1 MFTLLYVLAR
11 FRRPVR
17 LLECPDRA
25 SLLRPG
31 GLPQGYAHPAAGAG
45 TGFMRLSGRFTP
57 LTFWKLGF
65 RQSGFRHIA
74 RISRHTAPY
83 ASATAAGFPGR
94 GRLPGEVPNMA
105 LLPGSPLPNP
115 PCDFHRNGLSGD
127 HAVNNAAVCSA

>member
-1 MFTLLYVLAR
+1 MFTLLYVPAR

-45 TGFMRLSGRFTP
+45 TGFMRLSGRFAP

-74 RISRHTAPY
+74 RISRHAAPY
-83 ASATAAGFPGR
+83 ASATAAGFLACYCPR
-94 GRLPGEVPNMA
+94 FTFRSRVSHQIQRH
-105 LLPGSPLPNP
+105 LLQSMPAM
-115 PCDFHRNGLSGD
+115 R
-127 HAVNNAAVCSA
+127 AI